1 MFPQEIVNKILEY
14 DGRIKYRNGK
24 YMDQL
29 SILDDKYNKI
39 VKLINKKSMIYEN
52 YNYPSYIHFLLKKE
66 NGIHIGII
74 FDMDDYYTDYFIIS
88 FYKDQSRN
96 FWYNLTD
103 IFYKYFRIHHP
114 FLFITNYYY
123 G

>member
-1 MFPQEIVNKILEY
+1 MFPQDIVNKILEY
-14 DGRIKYRNGK
+14 DGRIKYRKGK
-24 YMDQL
+24 YINQL
-29 SILDDKYNKI
+29 SILDDKYSKI
-39 VKLINKKSMIYEN
+39 VKLINKKGLYSLSKFPFYL
-52 YNYPSYIHFLLKKE
+52 HVLLKIE
-66 NGIHIGII
+66 NGKQIGIT

-88 FYKDQSRN
+88 FYKDQRKN

-103 IFYKYFRIHHP
+103 IFYKYFHIHHP